1 MANSPFRKIS
11 AFMTAIFITCKTV
24 PGPQEEQSKIFLEL
38 IHGQFDEWIFICMPW
53 LDLIL
58 HNMKTEKKHNNIAE
72 TVDIA

>member
-1 MANSPFRKIS
+1 M
-11 AFMTAIFITCKTV
+11 